1 MKLLIIRH
9 GESEA
14 DILDVH
20 EGRADFNLT
29 EKGHTQAQAM
39 AEYLKEHYSLHKIYA
54 SPLKRAFQTATHL
67 SEAVGIPIIT
77 EERLMEFNNGLIAGL
92 SWAEADEKYPLV
104 PNLPV
109 HASVYEQESK
119 LEFRY
124 RAEYILSKI
133 IAENDEDST
142 VAIVSHGGMIN
153 QLYQAFLK
161 LPVTSGILFPT
172 SDTGV
177 HEWVIKGEERYVL
190 KANSTIHLGNKIS

>member
-1 MKLLIIRH
+1 MRLLIIRH

-39 AEYLKEHYSLHKIYA
+39 AEYLKKHYTIHKIYA

-67 SEAVGIPIIT
+67 SEAIGVPVIT
-77 EERLMEFNNGLIAGL
+77 EEKLMEFNNGLIAGL
-92 SWAEADEKYPLV
+92 SWAEADEKYPRI
-104 PNLPV
+104 PDLPV

-133 IAENDEDST
+133 IAENEDDST

-161 LPVTSGILFPT
+161 LPVTSGMTFPT
-172 SDTGV
+172 SDTGI
-177 HEWVIKGEERYVL
+177 HEWMIKGEEQYVL
-190 KANSTIHLGNKIS
+190 RANGTTHLA

>member
-1 MKLLIIRH
+1 MRLLIIRH

-29 EKGHTQAQAM
+29 EKGHAQAQAM
-39 AEYLKEHYSLHKIYA
+39 AEYLKERCTIHKIYA

-67 SEAVGIPIIT
+67 SDAIGVPVIT
-77 EERLMEFNNGLIAGL
+77 EEKLMEFNNGLIAGL

-109 HASVYEQESK
+109 HASIYEQESK

-133 IAENDEDST
+133 IAENEADST

-161 LPVTSGILFPT
+161 LPVTSGIAFPT
-172 SDTGV
+172 SDTGI
-177 HEWVIKGEERYVL
+177 HEWMIKGEERYVL
-190 KANSTIHLGNKIS
+190 RANGTTHLTKELQ

>member
-1 MKLLIIRH
+1 MRLLIIRH

-14 DILDVH
+14 DILNVH

-29 EKGHTQAQAM
+29 EKGHTQAHAM
-39 AEYLKEHYSLHKIYA
+39 AEYLKERYTIHKIYA

-67 SEAVGIPIIT
+67 SETTGVPVII
-77 EERLMEFNNGLIAGL
+77 EEKLMEFNNGLIAGL
-92 SWAEADEKYPLV
+92 SWAEADEMYPLV
-104 PNLPV
+104 PNIPI

-119 LEFRY
+119 LAFRY

-133 IAENDEDST
+133 IAENEDDST

-161 LPVTSGILFPT
+161 LPVNSGSLFPT
-172 SDTGV
+172 SDTGI
-177 HEWVIKGEERYVL
+177 HEWMIKSEERYIL
-190 KANSTIHLGNKIS
+190 RANGTTHLA